1 VFQLIHIYV
10 STGACL
16 DLSEFFSPKPQ
27 PATLSHLRCIK
38 YLRQHNE
45 LQVLAL
51 VRAEW
56 REGHLLFVVWRQ
68 REWAKN
74 WEKKKKLLKTAQRF
88 TRVYSLHS
96 YEKVLSALHIWN
108 P

>member
-1 VFQLIHIYV
+1 MALRLCSKHYINISHEGVDLKMTKSVSSVSINPYLRVDRCVFGFVICIFL
-10 STGACL
+10 
-16 DLSEFFSPKPQ
+16 SPKPQ

-74 WEKKKKLLKTAQRF
+74 
-88 TRVYSLHS
+88 
-96 YEKVLSALHIWN
+96 
-108 P
+108 